1 MRLVGQ
7 EEVGWPGGRWLARR
21 TLVGQEDVGK
31 PIGSSPLQPVGPSAP
46 SSRTKRL
53 NHDIVY
59 LMNPSDRRFSLPLIF
74 QGILAAQIGAKG
86 EIPETNIGCGV
97 GC

>member
-1 MRLVGQ
+1 
-7 EEVGWPGGRWLARR
+7 
-21 TLVGQEDVGK
+21 
-31 PIGSSPLQPVGPSAP
+31 
-46 SSRTKRL
+46 
-53 NHDIVY
+53 
-59 LMNPSDRRFSLPLIF
+59 MNPSDRRFSLPLIF